1 MNTCALN
8 TKLDA
13 YHDGELAGAELA
25 SFERHLAECG
35 ECSRQLAQ
43 LRAMSDLFAA
53 APQVKLSQ
61 IAMHRLHQRI
71 DVGGADQGLLR
82 LGWTMSAIAA
92 SLLLV
97 GSVWLTRMSN
107 PTTTPEA
114 APPWVGVPVVAQ
126 ADPAYR
132 EIAATPAAQWYLADA
147 STRNDEIP

>member
-1 MNTCALN
+1 MNTCALKP
-8 TKLDA
+8 KLDA
-13 YHDGELAGAELA
+13 YHDGELRGEELA
-25 SFERHLAECG
+25 SFEQHLAECS

-43 LRAMSDLFAA
+43 LRAMSALLAA

-61 IAMHRLHQRI
+61 IAMHRLHRRI
-71 DVGGADQGLLR
+71 DAGGADQGLLR

-107 PTTTPEA
+107 PPATPEA

-132 EIAATPAAQWYLADA
+132 EIAATPAELWYLADA
-147 STRNDEIP
+147 STRNDDLP